1 MKEKLLSLTLK
12 TVPCHSHLTNLL
24 SLHPFSLHEM
34 IFNSKC
40 EVMRVIAVI
49 LSVCPSACY
58 TIFSSFGRLLAK
70 MFSSL
75 YSLVINV
82 AMIFVTVNYSQ

>member
-1 MKEKLLSLTLK
+1 
-12 TVPCHSHLTNLL
+12 
-24 SLHPFSLHEM
+24 
-34 IFNSKC
+34 
-40 EVMRVIAVI
+40 MRVIAVI